1 MRWALV
7 KVALAVTSM
16 VTLAFLIP
24 LAVVV
29 DRIADERAINAA
41 QSRISAIEPLLTVTL
56 DHVQLQRALATM
68 PGPQDVAVLLPD
80 LSVIGV
86 DHATKDQLLAAE
98 ATGAAVTLPV
108 PGGSEMLQPELV
120 GGKQTLIAVYVDS
133 AASRRGVINAWLILG
148 GVALTLIAGSI
159 LLADQLGARLVKA
172 TRHLADASR
181 QLGEGDVGV
190 RITSQGPYELREV
203 GQAFNTMAD
212 RIVHLLATER
222 ELVADLSHR
231 LRTPLTALRLN
242 AAALDETP
250 AADATRDAVTKL
262 EQEVDA
268 IIRSAR
274 QGSQA
279 GGSCDLA
286 TVVTERMAFWSALAE
301 DQERPWQ
308 LNGASGPA
316 PVGVPAPELAAALD
330 AVLGNVFR
338 HTPEGTAFQ
347 VTVHTAA
354 ETSTVLV
361 DDSGPGLAE
370 PDTAL
375 QRGAGSGGIGSTGLG
390 LDIVRKLA
398 ERAGGRLA
406 IDASPLGGAQV
417 HFSLPLLTSIRR
429 TSFPAD
435 RRSHRQLFGSRGG
448 RVQHAQATSRR
459 H

>member
-29 DRIADERAINAA
+29 DRIADERALNAA
-41 QSRISAIEPLLTVTL
+41 QSRIAAIEPLLAVTTDPIPL
-56 DHVQLQRALATM
+56 ARALATL

-80 LSVIGV
+80 GTVIGV
-86 DHATKDQLLAAE
+86 DHASTSQLVQAE
-98 ATGAAVTLPV
+98 AAGGALTLSV
-108 PGGSEMLQPELV
+108 PGGSEMLQPEV
-120 GGKQTLIAVYVDS
+120 VDGGKPTLIAVFIDAADS
-133 AASRRGVINAWLILG
+133 RQGVVNAWLILG
-148 GVALTLIAGSI
+148 GVALTLILGSI

-181 QLGEGDVGV
+181 LLGEGDVGV
-190 RITSQGPYELREV
+190 RIVSQGPYELREV

-212 RIVHLLATER
+212 RVVHLLATER

-242 AAALDETP
+242 AAALGEAP
-250 AADATRDAVTKL
+250 AAEATRDAISKL

-274 QGSQA
+274 QGASA
-279 GGSCDLA
+279 GSCDLA

-347 VTVHTAA
+347 VTVHTEA

-361 DDSGPGLAE
+361 DDSGPGLAQ
-370 PDTAL
+370 PDRAL
-375 QRGAGSGGIGSTGLG
+375 QRGSGSGGIGSTGLG

-417 HFSLPLLTSIRR
+417 HFSLPLLSSIRR
-429 TSFPAD
+429 VSFPAD
-435 RRSHRQLFGSRGG
+435 RRSHRQLFGSRG
-448 RVQHAQATSRR
+448 RVQHAQAAAPRR

>member
-24 LAVVV
+24 LGVVV
-29 DRIADERAINAA
+29 DRVADQRAVNAA
-41 QSRISAIEPLLTVTL
+41 QSRIAAIEPLLAVTTDPAPL
-56 DHVQLQRALATM
+56 SRALATL
-68 PGPQDVAVLLPD
+68 PGPQNVAVLLPD
-80 LSVIGV
+80 GTVIGV
-86 DHATKDQLLAAE
+86 NHATSAQLTQASSSGSAL
-98 ATGAAVTLPV
+98 TLSV

-120 GGKQTLIAVYVDS
+120 SGGQHTLIAVYIDA
-133 AASRRGVINAWLILG
+133 AASRQGVFDAWLILG
-148 GVALTLIAGSI
+148 GVALVLILGSI

-181 QLGEGDVGV
+181 LLGEGDTGV

-212 RIVHLLATER
+212 RVVHLLATER

-242 AAALDETP
+242 AAALGEAP
-250 AADATRDAVTKL
+250 AAEATRDAISKL

-274 QGSQA
+274 QGSST
-279 GGSCDLA
+279 GSCDLA

-308 LNGASGPA
+308 LTGASGPA

-361 DDSGPGLAE
+361 DDSGPGLAQ
-370 PDTAL
+370 PTLAL

-390 LDIVRKLA
+390 LDIARKLA

-406 IDASPLGGAQV
+406 IDSSPLGGAQV
-417 HFSLPLLTSIRR
+417 HFSLPLLSSTRR
-429 TSFPAD
+429 TSFPTD
-435 RRSHRQLFGSRGG
+435 RRSHRPLFGNRD
-448 RVQHAQATSRR
+448 RVSHAQAASHR

>member
-29 DRIADERAINAA
+29 DRIADERALNAA
-41 QSRISAIEPLLTVTL
+41 QSRISAIEPLLALTT
-56 DHVQLQRALATM
+56 DHTPLERALATL
-68 PGPQDVAVLLPD
+68 PGPQNVAVLLPD
-80 LSVIGV
+80 GTVVGV
-86 DHATKDQLLAAE
+86 DHATTTQLIAAD
-98 ATGAAVTLPV
+98 ANGAAVTLGV
-108 PGGSEMLQPELV
+108 PGGSEVLQPELV
-120 GGKQTLIAVYVDS
+120 GGGQHTLIAVYVD
-133 AASRRGVINAWLILG
+133 AAESRRGVLNAWLILG

-190 RITSQGPYELREV
+190 RITTQGPYELLEV

-250 AADATRDAVTKL
+250 AADATRDAITKL

-274 QGSQA
+274 QGASQ

-390 LDIVRKLA
+390 LDIVKKLA

-435 RRSHRQLFGSRGG
+435 RRSHRQLFGTR
-448 RVQHAQATSRR
+448 RVQHAQAGSRR

>member
-24 LAVVV
+24 LGVVI
-29 DRIADERAINAA
+29 DRIADERALNAA
-41 QSRISAIEPLLTVTL
+41 QSRIAAIEPLLAVTTDPAPL
-56 DHVQLQRALATM
+56 ERALATLS
-68 PGPQDVAVLLPD
+68 GPQDVAVLLPD
-80 LSVIGV
+80 GSVIGD
-86 DHATKDQLLAAE
+86 DHASTSQLIQADANG
-98 ATGAAVTLPV
+98 GALTLSV
-108 PGGSEMLQPELV
+108 PGGSEVLQPELV
-120 GGKQTLIAVYVDS
+120 GGGEHTLIAVFVDS
-133 AASRRGVINAWLILG
+133 ADSRRGVLNAWLILG
-148 GVALTLIAGSI
+148 GVALSLIVGSI

-190 RITSQGPYELREV
+190 RITTQGPYELREV

-242 AAALDETP
+242 AAALGEAP
-250 AADATRDAVTKL
+250 AAEATRDAISKL

-274 QGSQA
+274 QGASA
-279 GGSCDLA
+279 GSCDLA
-286 TVVTERMAFWSALAE
+286 MVVTERMAFWSALAE

-308 LNGASGPA
+308 LNGAASPA
-316 PVGVPAPELAAALD
+316 PVCVPGPELAAALD

-370 PDTAL
+370 PAQAL

-390 LDIVRKLA
+390 LDIARKLA

-406 IDASPLGGAQV
+406 IDSSPLGGAQIQL
-417 HFSLPLLTSIRR
+417 SLPLLTTTRR
-429 TSFPAD
+429 VSSPTD
-435 RRSHRQLFGSRGG
+435 RRSRRQLFGG
-448 RVQHAQATSRR
+448 RKHRPVQHAQVHTPR
-459 H
+459 